1 MSQNQIVIQLRQRWI
16 PILGRVHGEGVEA
29 DAAHDPA
36 ERQSDRR
43 EEEVRVQQL
52 QDGRRLGVVL
62 LGLVADLWMQVERD
76 ERSN

>member
-1 MSQNQIVIQLRQRWI
+1 MQ
-16 PILGRVHGEGVEA
+16 LGRVHGEGVEA

-36 ERQSDRR
+36 ERQGDRR

-62 LGLVADLWMQVERD
+62 LGLVADL
-76 ERSN
+76 